1 MLIKS
6 YEERMARRAARHGLV
21 LCFLRD
27 ETWSSSPVLTELLGG
42 SAALTSKT
50 MSQLEQQGYVVR
62 HQAEPL
68 RQLLW
73 GITPHGLAHAW
84 DEDGQIQIR
93 PYFEPSKLSPLAVP
107 HHLDTQYARLKAQ
120 RAGWSGWTP
129 EALLPRGLAK
139 RPDAVVLATDGRKVA
154 VEIERHVKTI
164 KRYEAIF
171 SAYLQ
176 AIRRG
181 EYDEVHYLVPDR
193 KFAVRLR
200 RVFGLVTS
208 VSVIGERV
216 QLTEKHKARFIV
228 SALQD
233 WPCSQWAVNG

>member
-6 YEERMARRAARHGLV
+6 YEERMGRQVARHSLV
-21 LCFLRD
+21 LGFLRD
-27 ETWSSSPVLTELLGG
+27 ETWSSSLVLTELLGG
-42 SAALTSKT
+42 SPALTSKT
-50 MSQLEQQGYVVR
+50 MAQLERQGHVVR

-84 DEDGQIQIR
+84 ESEERMQAR

-107 HHLDTQYARLKAQ
+107 HHLDTQQARLRAQ
-120 RAGWSGWTP
+120 RAGWSCWMP

-139 RPDAVVLATDGRKVA
+139 RPDAVVRAPDDRKVA

-181 EYDEVHYLVPDR
+181 EYDEVHYLVPDH
-193 KFAVRLR
+193 KFAVRLQ

-208 VSVIGERV
+208 VPVIGERV
-216 QLTEKHKARFIV
+216 QLTEKHRARFIV
-228 SALQD
+228 CALQD
-233 WPCSQWAVNG
+233 WPCRQ